1 MDFYK
6 FEERLPLE
14 RLEPSSEVIK
24 RILDFSLKY
33 DEAKE
38 ILKN

>member
-1 MDFYK
+1 MDFYS
-6 FEERLPLE
+6 FEGRLPLK
-14 RLEPSSEVIK
+14 RLEPSSEAIK

-33 DEAKE
+33 DESKE

>member
-6 FEERLPLE
+6 FEAGLPLK
-14 RLEPSSEVIK
+14 RPEPSSEGIK
-24 RILDFSLKY
+24 RILDFSLK
-33 DEAKE
+33 DDDAKE

>member
-6 FEERLPLE
+6 FEGRLPLE

-33 DEAKE
+33 ENKKE